1 MPPHLLFDLDGVV
14 VDSELARD
22 GVMRDFLASFGK
34 AYDRDRTKP
43 KLAGKHD
50 LEVAA
55 VIKEEYGLPG
65 TPQEIKAA
73 RTETIRRLYADT
85 VPFVPGFLG
94 FYKGLRTAFPSARV
108 AAASGMD
115 AQYYD
120 LVDAR
125 LGLTMLFDGNVFLS
139 HRLGARSKPAPD
151 IFLRAAEGIGVEPG
165 SCIVFEDAPGGIAA
179 ANAAGMRAVALT
191 RTFTREILDAESAR
205 LLERSPDVLYVDSF
219 DPVAF
224 STVIE
229 FIGC

>member
-1 MPPHLLFDLDGVV
+1 MPPHFLFDLDGVV

-22 GVMRDFLASFGK
+22 GVMREFIASFGK

-65 TPQEIKAA
+65 TPQELKAA
-73 RTETIRRLYADT
+73 RTETIRCLYADT

-94 FYKGLRTAFPSARV
+94 FYNGLRAAYPDARV

-115 AQYYD
+115 AQYYE

-125 LGLTMLFDGNVFLS
+125 LGLTALFDGQVFLS
-139 HRLGARSKPAPD
+139 HRLKTRSKPAPD
-151 IFLRAAEGIGVEPG
+151 IFLRAAQGIGAEPG

-179 ANAAGMRAVALT
+179 ANAAGMRTVALT

-205 LLERSPDVLYVDSF
+205 LLGRSPDVLYVDSF
-219 DPVAF
+219 DPVVFPAVMAF
-224 STVIE
+224 IDR
-229 FIGC
+229 